1 MSEKNVG
8 EIAFQIMRL
17 CSNESGAVVLNI
29 EYSVVLSKSSTTG
42 NTIQKALPHPF
53 HCVVHRTV
61 YFPNVTFVFSLPLF
75 ATA

>member
-1 MSEKNVG
+1 MRKCVR
-8 EIAFQIMRL
+8 EIAFQIMSL

-42 NTIQKALPHPF
+42 NTFQKALPHPF
-53 HCVVHRTV
+53 HCVVHKTV
-61 YFPNVTFVFSLPLF
+61 CFPNVTFVFSLSLF